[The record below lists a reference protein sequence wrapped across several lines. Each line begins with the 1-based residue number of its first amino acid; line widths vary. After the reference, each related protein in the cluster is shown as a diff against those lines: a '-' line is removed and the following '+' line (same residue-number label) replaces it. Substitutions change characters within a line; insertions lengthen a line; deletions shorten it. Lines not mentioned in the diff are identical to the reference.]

1 MSYSVLLT
9 LHLIAATLF
18 VGTVFFEVIILEGI
32 RPHVPRDTMRLL
44 ERAIG
49 KRARRIMPW
58 VLLVLYAAGISMA
71 WHYRHLLSHPLG
83 SGFSLLLTL
92 KIILATSVFAHFA
105 TAMIMHARHR
115 LRSVHFKWIHISVF
129 IHVLLIVF
137 LAKAMFY

>member
-1 MSYSVLLT
+1 MMVQRCLPPLSRSCSATCPMSYSVLLT

-71 WHYRHLLSHPLG
+71 WHYRHLLSHP
-83 SGFSLLLTL
+83 
-92 KIILATSVFAHFA
+92 
-105 TAMIMHARHR
+105 
-115 LRSVHFKWIHISVF
+115 
-129 IHVLLIVF
+129 
-137 LAKAMFY
+137 